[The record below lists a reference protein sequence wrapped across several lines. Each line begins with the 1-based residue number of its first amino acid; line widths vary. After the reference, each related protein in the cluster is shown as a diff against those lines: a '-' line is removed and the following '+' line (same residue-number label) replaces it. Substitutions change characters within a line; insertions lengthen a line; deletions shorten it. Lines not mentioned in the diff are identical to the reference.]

1 MDVILQRFPVAVQ
14 DIFKQ
19 LDDKSLANCRE
30 VSKICRN
37 FLDND
42 SLLWRRRI
50 QKYDKN
56 QTEFQEAWKLVTTKV
71 PIEKLREIALAVEKF
86 YKLDLKEELEN
97 QHSPLHIG
105 AAIGNISICEYIV
118 ERTRM
123 VNPARIDG
131 TSPLH
136 FASFMGHL
144 EIVKYIV
151 GHLENKNPAM
161 NNGWTPLHFAAKHG
175 HLEIVKY
182 IAGNLD
188 NKNPSAEN
196 GDTPLSLAQNA
207 GQFEVA
213 NFLNMVIPND

>member
-1 MDVILQRFPVAVQ
+1 MDVILQRFPVSLQ

-19 LDDKSLANCRE
+19 LNDKSLANCRE
-30 VSKICRN
+30 VSKIFRN

-123 VNPARIDG
+123 VNPARIHG
-131 TSPLH
+131 
-136 FASFMGHL
+136 GQ
-144 EIVKYIV
+144 
-151 GHLENKNPAM
+151 
-161 NNGWTPLHFAAKHG
+161 TPLHCASLQVTRVERRTGKDRALAHM
-175 HLEIVKY
+175 LCRLRVQDEQSQ
-182 IAGNLD
+182 L
-188 NKNPSAEN
+188 PSMSRSA
-196 GDTPLSLAQNA
+196 DW
-207 GQFEVA
+207 F
-213 NFLNMVIPND
+213 

>member
-123 VNPARIDG
+123 VNPARTDG
-131 TSPLH
+131 ITPLH

-144 EIVKYIV
+144 EIVKYIAEY
-151 GHLENKNPAM
+151 LENKNPAK
-161 NNGWTPLHFAAKHG
+161 NDGVTPLHDAAEVDNFEECKLIISHV
-175 HLEIVKY
+175 E
-182 IAGNLD
+182 
-188 NKNPSAEN
+188 NKNPM
-196 GDTPLSLAQNA
+196 AQDWNPRA
-207 GQFEVA
+207 GR
-213 NFLNMVIPND
+213 MVWTL

>member
-19 LDDKSLANCRE
+19 LDGKSLANCRE

-144 EIVKYIV
+144 EIVKYIA

-161 NNGWTPLHFAAKHG
+161 NDGETPLFFAAQEG
-175 HLEIVKY
+175 HWEIVKY
-182 IAGNLD
+182 IAGHLED
-188 NKNPSAEN
+188 KNPGDNN
-196 GDTPLSLAQNA
+196 GRTPLHFAA
-207 GQFEVA
+207 
-213 NFLNMVIPND
+213 LNGHF